1 MRRGM
6 SRTPPAA
13 RARRSATPVRRRV
26 PVVRG
31 MSPPS
36 TLTSPEHAALPH
48 VNGNPVSPWASP
60 ITAPEPTRAAI
71 EDGPLQEDACALC
84 QQPLHEVGPASSDSS
99 IWRFPCRCRMR
110 MHLACMLQL
119 RMRCHTPPCMHCR
132 DPWPGES
139 ADELL
144 LAECHRA
151 NLPIQIRGKI
161 CQSSQSMTCSMVCP
175 PDHKTF

>member
-71 EDGPLQEDACALC
+71 EDSPLQEDACALC
-84 QQPLHEVGPASSDSS
+84 QQPLHEVGPASSDIS
-99 IWRFPCRCRMR
+99 IWHFPCRCRMR
-110 MHLACMLQL
+110 MHLACMLQI

-132 DPWPGES
+132 DPWCSPNVTVQI
-139 ADELL
+139 
-144 LAECHRA
+144 C
-151 NLPIQIRGKI
+151 QFKIRGKI